1 MKMESA
7 IMQMFAKHINEV
19 NSVVMQALEE
29 NTMARNMCREG
40 KYDKVEP
47 ILLVSHDHLLMAA
60 NTLHAIKD
68 FVPHLTLKGN
78 AEADA

>member
-7 IMQMFAKHINEV
+7 VMQMFANHIKEV

-29 NTMARNMCREG
+29 NTTARNMCREG

-47 ILLVSHDHLLMAA
+47 MLLVSHDHLLMAA

-68 FVPHLTLKGN
+68 FIPHLALKD
-78 AEADA
+78 EKKD